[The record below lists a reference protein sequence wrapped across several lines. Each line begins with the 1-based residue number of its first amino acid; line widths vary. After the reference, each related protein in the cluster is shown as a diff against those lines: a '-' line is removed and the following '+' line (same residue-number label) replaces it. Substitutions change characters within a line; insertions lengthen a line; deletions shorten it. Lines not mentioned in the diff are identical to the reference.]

1 MTTENLSLQMIV
13 RLTILIVHRFVMF
26 CILEGYTVASIP
38 NQLWVSVFPF
48 ELDYDH
54 EEPGTSAETRTEDVA
69 HKS

>member
-1 MTTENLSLQMIV
+1 M
-13 RLTILIVHRFVMF
+13 
-26 CILEGYTVASIP
+26 ASIP
-38 NQLWVSVFPF
+38 NQLWLSVFPL